1 MWILGKSL
9 IYSGLL
15 NEGVF
20 NWGFLFFVSVWFASV
35 CNETSFNL
43 FGSS

>member
-15 NEGVF
+15 NERVF
-20 NWGFLFFVSVWFASV
+20 NWGFCFFVSVWFASV
-35 CNETSFNL
+35 FSETSFNL
-43 FGSS
+43 FGGS